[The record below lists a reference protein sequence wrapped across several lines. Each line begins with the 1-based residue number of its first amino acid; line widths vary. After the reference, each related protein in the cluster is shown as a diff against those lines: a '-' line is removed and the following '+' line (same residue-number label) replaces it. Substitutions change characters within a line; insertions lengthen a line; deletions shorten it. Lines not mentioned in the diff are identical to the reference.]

1 MLPSPILIPTLYET
15 TPPSFHRNTLCAPH
29 LLSLWRT
36 LLVSAVA
43 YDRFAYH
50 GTNHGVLLHR
60 PCKGLTRDTHIMA
73 SVLKSISSAIITT
86 FDTIGDVGSAVQKS
100 VGMATNYIDR
110 QATSAD
116 IVGMDTIILSTT
128 LELEKIAAELDGNA
142 KRKALFDEV
151 ALRFKK

>member
-1 MLPSPILIPTLYET
+1 MCPPVSYYPAN
-15 TPPSFHRNTLCAPH
+15 TPCA
-29 LLSLWRT
+29 WRR
-36 LLVSAVA
+36 

-50 GTNHGVLLHR
+50 GTNPVSHFIHA
-60 PCKGLTRDTHIMA
+60 RDTHIMA

-86 FDTIGDVGSAVQKS
+86 FDTIGDVGSAMQKS

-110 QATSAD
+110 QATAAD

>member
-1 MLPSPILIPTLYET
+1 MCPPVSIL
-15 TPPSFHRNTLCAPH
+15 RA
-29 LLSLWRT
+29 T

-43 YDRFAYH
+43 ITRFAYH
-50 GTNHGVLLHR
+50 GTNPRAPIIHA
-60 PCKGLTRDTHIMA
+60 RDTHIMA

-86 FDTIGDVGSAVQKS
+86 FDTIGDVGSAVQKT

>member
-1 MLPSPILIPTLYET
+1 
-15 TPPSFHRNTLCAPH
+15 
-29 LLSLWRT
+29 
-36 LLVSAVA
+36 
-43 YDRFAYH
+43 
-50 GTNHGVLLHR
+50 
-60 PCKGLTRDTHIMA
+60 MA

-86 FDTIGDVGSAVQKS
+86 FDTIGDVGSAMQKT

-116 IVGMDTIILSTT
+116 IVGIDTIILSTT

-142 KRKALFDEV
+142 KRKTLFDEV

>member
-1 MLPSPILIPTLYET
+1 
-15 TPPSFHRNTLCAPH
+15 
-29 LLSLWRT
+29 
-36 LLVSAVA
+36 
-43 YDRFAYH
+43 
-50 GTNHGVLLHR
+50 
-60 PCKGLTRDTHIMA
+60 MA

-128 LELEKIAAELDGNA
+128 LELEKIAAELDGNEKRRDLFKMVANRFNREGDVDTDYTFGKTKVPAA
-142 KRKALFDEV
+142 KAAK
-151 ALRFKK
+151 